1 MREREKARI
10 ADHLQLQGS
19 SDFGNKNFSI
29 EIAQPKRKRRKRK
42 KIKRSWCKGDR
53 EFLHQTSK
61 KGKSAEGTKREK
73 SKKEKKSK
81 EKKEMA

>member
-42 KIKRSWCKGDR
+42 KNQTVLGAKAIGIFAPDIEKREKCSRNKKRKG
-53 EFLHQTSK
+53 K
-61 KGKSAEGTKREK
+61 KGKEK
-73 SKKEKKSK
+73 
-81 EKKEMA
+81 